1 MKVGS
6 KYKIHGGILSGMQ
19 VVTINFYKVPLWTAL
34 ILSWAPTEKVNIFL
48 ARNEL
53 LFSPVSKIPVQSM
66 SFPRKIVSLA
76 NAVPEEIAC
85 AVSLYPGH
93 LIRYKTSAAQ

>member
-6 KYKIHGGILSGMQ
+6 KYKIPGGILSGMQ
-19 VVTINFYKVPLWTAL
+19 VVTINFYRKVPLWTAL

-48 ARNEL
+48 TRNEL

-66 SFPRKIVSLA
+66 SFPERLS
-76 NAVPEEIAC
+76 
-85 AVSLYPGH
+85 S
-93 LIRYKTSAAQ
+93 